1 MPFRHP
7 LENVTRR
14 VRVGVSGTGFIAQGL
29 LAALANAED
38 FDLGKVLSRR
48 HPDDVEG
55 VDRDLLT
62 NSIDELVESCDIVAE
77 CSGDV
82 KRAAEVVDR
91 AFSAGRPVVTMGTEF
106 HVTVGSFFVGK
117 GYLSEAEG
125 DQPGSL
131 AAHVEDVEA
140 MGFRPIVFGNIKGF
154 LNHHPIEEEMEYW
167 AGRNGIS
174 IEQTI
179 SFTDGTKMQMEQVLV
194 ANGLGAELA
203 CRGMMGPQT
212 LPLEVA
218 GAELGRKAK
227 QLGTPISD
235 YVLNRN
241 LPAGVFVVAEHPY
254 ERPSVLRYLKLGEG
268 PFYTLMRP
276 YHLCH
281 LEMVKTLRRTVL
293 GRPPL
298 LNNGTLPQVTV
309 AAVAKRDL
317 PAGHWM
323 GRGAGGYDVRGEA
336 VMVREAEDAVPMGLL
351 DGVRVVRRLEKG
363 QTLTWG
369 DVEIPDSLAL
379 EAARAICERQLAS
392 QVSRA

>member
-7 LENVTRR
+7 LENVSHR
-14 VRVGVSGTGFIAQGL
+14 VRVAVSGTGFIAQGL

-38 FDLGKVLSRR
+38 FDLGKVFSRR
-48 HPDDVEG
+48 RPEDVEG

-62 NSIDELVESCDIVAE
+62 DSIDELVDSADIVAE

-91 AFSAGRPVVTMGTEF
+91 AFAAGKPVVTMATEF
-106 HVTVGSFFVGK
+106 HVTVGSFFVDK

-131 AAHVEDVEA
+131 AAHVEDVA
-140 MGFRPIVFGNIKGF
+140 SMGFRPIVFGNIKGF

-167 AGRNGIS
+167 SGKNGIS

-179 SFTDGTKMQMEQVLV
+179 SFTDGTKMQMEQVLA
-194 ANGLGAELA
+194 ANGLGAEVA
-203 CRGMMGPQT
+203 CRGMLGPQT

-227 QLGTPISD
+227 ELGTPISD

-241 LPAGVFVVAEHPY
+241 LPAGVFVVAEHSY
-254 ERPSVLRYLKLGEG
+254 EKPAVLRYLKLGDG

-298 LNNGTLPQVTV
+298 LNNGTQPQVMV
-309 AAVAKRDL
+309 AALAKRDL
-317 PAGHWM
+317 APGHWVA
-323 GRGAGGYDVRGEA
+323 RGAGGYDLRGEA
-336 VMVREAEDAVPMGLL
+336 VMFRDAKDAVPMGLL

-363 QTLTWG
+363 QTLTWD
-369 DVEIPDSLAL
+369 DVEIPQSFAL
-379 EAARAICERQLAS
+379 EAAVAIRERLLNGS
-392 QVSRA
+392 FSRA